1 VIKWTEDLKYGFKG
15 VVTLDDWG
23 DKGLSTFPKTF
34 ICDCEV
40 TKNSEGM
47 SGIGSDGVIVPLSE
61 EEISQVNELM
71 RWYYVGRKKEK
82 ETYVWL

>member
-1 VIKWTEDLKYGFKG
+1 
-15 VVTLDDWG
+15 
-23 DKGLSTFPKTF
+23 
-34 ICDCEV
+34 
-40 TKNSEGM
+40 M